1 MSRALL
7 HLIVGIFYAITI
19 LVFMFLSIYTIW
31 NFSYLLLKLDLSL
44 LWFMIVL
51 NYFDKQTK

>member
-1 MSRALL
+1 MSRELL
-7 HLIVGIFYAITI
+7 HLTVGIVYAITI

-44 LWFMIVL
+44 LWFIIVL
-51 NYFDKQTK
+51 NYFDKETK